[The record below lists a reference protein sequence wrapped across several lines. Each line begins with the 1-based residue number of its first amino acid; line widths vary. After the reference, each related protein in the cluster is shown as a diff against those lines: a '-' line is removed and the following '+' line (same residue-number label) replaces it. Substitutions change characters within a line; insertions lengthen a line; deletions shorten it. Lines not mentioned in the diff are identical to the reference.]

1 MAGSEYSSPEIF
13 ATRLADPNICTC
25 ILFHLLSNLHD
36 FNVINNTFYF
46 VFALLKQLEQN

>member
-25 ILFHLLSNLHD
+25 SFLLPASLIYIIFDIILILWFCLM
-36 FNVINNTFYF
+36 
-46 VFALLKQLEQN
+46 KQLE